1 MEFLTAGEIRD
12 AARKAAAAADA
23 DDGFSVARGRFR
35 GPLRA
40 ADHAVAS
47 GRLPGPCRSV
57 HLHSVCAGCGAGLPG
72 AMAAK
77 SVPVRA
83 DSGHYILFPRAVG
96 RGRAAHPERTSEIE
110 ILRSRHGSR
119 NVVRPRGE
127 FPPVPGADSG
137 GVRQDGG
144 HRQFR
149 GAGRHA
155 AREQAAKTDAR
166 YRGFKNRTQALRSW
180 RSGTGMIMPDQ
191 EKEKTA
197 TAITP
202 TETPAAPP
210 PAAPAKPA
218 AVTEEASSPYFFW
231 QPLVGVCPREITG
244 SLIVIEGMD
253 GSGRSTQIALLQEWL
268 ESEGFAVQTS
278 GFRPSNLVGRDIDGL
293 LAKNAVTRLTLA
305 LMYAT
310 DFFDQVEHRILPAL
324 RSGTI
329 VLADRFI
336 FTLIARGVVRG
347 INRDYIS
354 GLYAMALR
362 PHLTFWLN
370 VRPETA
376 FAREFKKA
384 QAISYWEA
392 GRDMSPSP
400 HLYWAFIRYQTMIKR
415 EFEVMAKRHSFLE
428 LDGEASVSAV
438 NKQLRQRIAEQLGIR
453 ATKYTP
459 SSALAH
465 LWR

>member
-1 MEFLTAGEIRD
+1 
-12 AARKAAAAADA
+12 
-23 DDGFSVARGRFR
+23 
-35 GPLRA
+35 
-40 ADHAVAS
+40 
-47 GRLPGPCRSV
+47 
-57 HLHSVCAGCGAGLPG
+57 
-72 AMAAK
+72 
-77 SVPVRA
+77 
-83 DSGHYILFPRAVG
+83 
-96 RGRAAHPERTSEIE
+96 
-110 ILRSRHGSR
+110 
-119 NVVRPRGE
+119 
-127 FPPVPGADSG
+127 
-137 GVRQDGG
+137 
-144 HRQFR
+144 
-149 GAGRHA
+149 
-155 AREQAAKTDAR
+155 
-166 YRGFKNRTQALRSW
+166 
-180 RSGTGMIMPDQ
+180 MPDQ
-191 EKEKTA
+191 EKEKEKSGSTA
-197 TAITP
+197 TTTADPATAPAPAPAATKTP
-202 TETPAAPP
+202 TD
-210 PAAPAKPA
+210 
-218 AVTEEASSPYFFW
+218 EEAAQYFYGEA
-231 QPLVGVCPREITG
+231 LVGFDPSEITG

-253 GSGRSTQIALLQEWL
+253 GSGRSTQISLLQEWL

-278 GFRPSNLVGRDIDGL
+278 GLRRSNLVGRDIDEL
-293 LAKNAVTRLTLA
+293 LAKNAVTRLTLS

-324 RSGTI
+324 RSGTV

-392 GRDMSPSP
+392 GRDMSLS
-400 HLYWAFIRYQTMIKR
+400 HDLYWSFIRYQTMIKR
-415 EFEVMAKRHSFLE
+415 EFEVMAKRHNFLE
-428 LDGEASVSAV
+428 LDGEASVSTV

-459 SSALAH
+459 SAALAH